1 MLLLASQT
9 IISVSK
15 NANIWNFLMALLSY
29 IFLMIDSVV
38 YAIVNK
44 LYVLFLAIAQFKI
57 FDDRIMQNI
66 INRAYI
72 VVGVISLFIIAY
84 ALLNA
89 IINPDTSGKND
100 KGFSKIVKNFIIA
113 VIGIA
118 MVPTI
123 FNWFYYFQKIVLC
136 NNTIPRL
143 LLKSDTGTSD
153 EDSTASDIEKATS
166 NIDYAEIGPEFAT
179 YLFQSFFFP
188 SSINSGDKDINVD
201 EAIESIKIL
210 YKNQN
215 GGAEPSDEMIK
226 SWQER
231 LQKLKEES
239 GSDADIED
247 AAKTVYVSKGADN
260 WISRALGW
268 ASSMSSASGA
278 MLPAIVYGGGSR
290 VAAWLGAL
298 LDSDKY
304 TLNDAY
310 ESAKAGNSFW
320 DSFRLFILGDSVGD
334 NNSVA
339 NGGVTYLFIFST
351 IAGGYCAYVL
361 LNMCIDMALRAVKL
375 GYLEIIAPF
384 TVMTV
389 VLPGKDTVFKTWK
402 DKTIS
407 CALEVFVRVF
417 IMSFT
422 ILIIRTVPFILKPSS
437 AFCGTKIGFF
447 TLLLLRALVYCG
459 ILTFAKKAPKF
470 FSEVTGI
477 KSDGFKLGI
486 ADKLGEMALIG
497 GAAKNG
503 LQAAQGAATGA
514 LGGLTTGLGNRDKI
528 NWKNAVMQGATQG
541 FKGKGNQFSK
551 QRKAT
556 FQSIGEY
563 EDKDQGLFG
572 GESKVSKFINDHK
585 KDVKKDYTEY
595 GTDYKNN
602 IEKSKMMDDLK
613 TDANFGEAAHNKR
626 MKDFAESDIMK
637 QAIDYAKHQQEITG
651 VFSEKAQKDAIATF
665 LEKTRTTTQ
674 DKDLA
679 RSIYQFQ
686 KEQAADEVYRAMS
699 KYSQEEKNMSDNE
712 IEDKISEIKT
722 RQKNIPIQKQ
732 HLEDAIQ
739 TSQSKID
746 ELRKSLAEHK
756 DEIPQSVQDYM
767 NNQINNLNAGIESR
781 RKAIS
786 NLENENRQLSVDAER
801 LGTLRDDKNKYV
813 SKINEMAIDVLLG
826 NGSLDVGG
834 KDYITQLNDT
844 EKGMAQE
851 YRGFDAGIKT
861 ANKVSTTDDYLKELI
876 DLSKKNNKE

>member
-15 NANIWNFLMALLSY
+15 NADIWNFLMALLSY

-84 ALLNA
+84 ALLSA

-188 SSINSGDKDINVD
+188 SSINSGDKDINID

-215 GGAEPSDEMIK
+215 NGAEPSDEMIK

-231 LQKLKEES
+231 LQKLKEQS

-260 WISRALGW
+260 WVSRALGW
-268 ASSMSSASGA
+268 ASTMSAGSG
-278 MLPAIVYGGGSR
+278 LGAIPSVIFGGGSR

-389 VLPGKDTVFKTWK
+389 VLPGKDSVFKTWK

-486 ADKLGEMALIG
+486 MDKLKESGVVQGLGAVGGGITAGVRNMAPGVAKGFATGGLGGAVMGGIKSLPSGLAGAASGTRRGWNKAKDAKKWSDVRTAAGDAADEAMEAKLKRQEYKDNHGGTTQGAIIG
-497 GAAKNG
+497 HIQDAWDKVKDYPKSYEAEYKHLQNVLKPIKETSDSQKNMMDAAKNYVDKHEKDIEVDEFEFKD
-503 LQAAQGAATGA
+503 AQGVTHTITGNTEKLSKFKQIAEDAEKIANSTGDVRDIEHARSVKNQYDAAKKAAEMGA
-514 LGGLTTGLGNRDKI
+514 LSGRFKTNKNGISQNEIDSEIFASIQSYHSYITKNRDTI
-528 NWKNAVMQGATQG
+528 LNNSGLDRSSLEFTNLANSLDTIIDLDLSHNDLRNAANRAA
-541 FKGKGNQFSK
+541 FENFEK
-551 QRKAT
+551 QLKRKAT
-556 FQSIGEY
+556 INGQEIEIGSFIATTTAKNNVSAEANALL
-563 EDKDQGLFG
+563 DKIKQQ
-572 GESKVSKFINDHK
+572 ESKK
-585 KDVKKDYTEY
+585 
-595 GTDYKNN
+595 
-602 IEKSKMMDDLK
+602 
-613 TDANFGEAAHNKR
+613 
-626 MKDFAESDIMK
+626 
-637 QAIDYAKHQQEITG
+637 
-651 VFSEKAQKDAIATF
+651 
-665 LEKTRTTTQ
+665 
-674 DKDLA
+674 
-679 RSIYQFQ
+679 
-686 KEQAADEVYRAMS
+686 
-699 KYSQEEKNMSDNE
+699 
-712 IEDKISEIKT
+712 
-722 RQKNIPIQKQ
+722 
-732 HLEDAIQ
+732 
-739 TSQSKID
+739 
-746 ELRKSLAEHK
+746 
-756 DEIPQSVQDYM
+756 
-767 NNQINNLNAGIESR
+767 
-781 RKAIS
+781 
-786 NLENENRQLSVDAER
+786 
-801 LGTLRDDKNKYV
+801 
-813 SKINEMAIDVLLG
+813 
-826 NGSLDVGG
+826 
-834 KDYITQLNDT
+834 
-844 EKGMAQE
+844 
-851 YRGFDAGIKT
+851 
-861 ANKVSTTDDYLKELI
+861 
-876 DLSKKNNKE
+876 

>member
-9 IISVSK
+9 IVSVSK

-84 ALLNA
+84 ALLSA

-153 EDSTASDIEKATS
+153 DDSTSSDIEKATS
-166 NIDYAEIGPEFAT
+166 NIDYAEIGPEFST

-188 SSINSGDKDINVD
+188 SSINTGDKDINID

-215 GGAEPSDEMIK
+215 NGAEPSDEMIQ

-231 LQKLKEES
+231 LQKLKEQS

-260 WISRALGW
+260 WVSRALGW
-268 ASSMSSASGA
+268 ASTMSAGSG
-278 MLPAIVYGGGSR
+278 LGAIPSVIFGGGSR
-290 VAAWLGAL
+290 LAAWLGAL

-361 LNMCIDMALRAVKL
+361 LNMCIDIALRAVKL

-389 VLPGKDTVFKTWK
+389 VLPGKDSVFKTWK

-422 ILIIRTVPFILKPSS
+422 ILIVRTVPFILKPSS
-437 AFCGTKIGFF
+437 VFCGTKIGLF

-486 ADKLGEMALIG
+486 MDKLKESGVLQGLGAVGGGITAGVRNMAPGVAKGFATG
-497 GAAKNG
+497 GLGGAVMGGIKSLPSGLAGAASGTRRGWNKAKDAKKWSDVRTAAGDAADEAMEAKLKRQEYKDTHGGTNMGVIEGHAKDIIDKIKDYPKSYEAEYKHLQNVLKPIKETADAQKNMMDAAKNYVDKHEKDIEVDEFEFKD
-503 LQAAQGAATGA
+503 AQGVTHTITGNTEKLSKFKQIAEDAEKIANSTGDVRDIDHARSARNQYDAAKKAAEMGA
-514 LGGLTTGLGNRDKI
+514 LSRRFKTDKNGISQNEIDSEIFASIQSYHSYITKNRDTILNNSGLDRSSLEFTNLANSLDTIIGLDLSNNDLRNAANRAAFENFEKQLKRKATINGQEIEIGSFIATTTAKNNVSAEANALLDKI
-528 NWKNAVMQGATQG
+528 N
-541 FKGKGNQFSK
+541 
-551 QRKAT
+551 
-556 FQSIGEY
+556 
-563 EDKDQGLFG
+563 
-572 GESKVSKFINDHK
+572 
-585 KDVKKDYTEY
+585 
-595 GTDYKNN
+595 
-602 IEKSKMMDDLK
+602 EK
-613 TDANFGEAAHNKR
+613 
-626 MKDFAESDIMK
+626 
-637 QAIDYAKHQQEITG
+637 
-651 VFSEKAQKDAIATF
+651 
-665 LEKTRTTTQ
+665 Q
-674 DKDLA
+674 DK
-679 RSIYQFQ
+679 
-686 KEQAADEVYRAMS
+686 K
-699 KYSQEEKNMSDNE
+699 
-712 IEDKISEIKT
+712 
-722 RQKNIPIQKQ
+722 
-732 HLEDAIQ
+732 
-739 TSQSKID
+739 
-746 ELRKSLAEHK
+746 
-756 DEIPQSVQDYM
+756 
-767 NNQINNLNAGIESR
+767 
-781 RKAIS
+781 
-786 NLENENRQLSVDAER
+786 
-801 LGTLRDDKNKYV
+801 
-813 SKINEMAIDVLLG
+813 
-826 NGSLDVGG
+826 
-834 KDYITQLNDT
+834 
-844 EKGMAQE
+844 
-851 YRGFDAGIKT
+851 
-861 ANKVSTTDDYLKELI
+861 
-876 DLSKKNNKE
+876 

>member
-15 NANIWNFLMALLSY
+15 NADIWNFLMALLSY

-84 ALLNA
+84 ALLSA

-166 NIDYAEIGPEFAT
+166 NIDYAEIGPEFST

-188 SSINSGDKDINVD
+188 SSINTGDKDINID

-215 GGAEPSDEMIK
+215 NGAEPSDEMIK

-231 LQKLKEES
+231 LQKLKEQS

-260 WISRALGW
+260 WVSRALGW
-268 ASSMSSASGA
+268 ASTMSAGSG
-278 MLPAIVYGGGSR
+278 LGAIPSVIFGGGSR

-389 VLPGKDTVFKTWK
+389 VLPGKDSVFKTWK
-402 DKTIS
+402 EKTIS

-486 ADKLGEMALIG
+486 MDKLKESGVVQGLGAVGGGITAGVRNMAPGVAKGFATGGLGGAVMGGIKSLPSGLAGAASGTRRGWNKAKDAKKWSDVRTAAGDAADEAMEAKLKRQEYKDNHGGTTQGAIIG
-497 GAAKNG
+497 HIQDAWDKVKDYPKSYEAEYKHLQNVLKPIKETSDSQKNMMDAAKNYVDKHEKDIEVDEFEFKD
-503 LQAAQGAATGA
+503 AQGVTHTITGNTEKLSKFKQIAEDAEKIANSTGDVRDIEHARSVKNQYDAAKKAAEMGA
-514 LGGLTTGLGNRDKI
+514 LSGRFKTDKNGISQNEIDSEIFASIQSYHSYITKNRDTILNNSGLDRSSLEFTNLANSLDTIIGLDLSNNDLRNAANRAAFENFEKQLKRKATINGQEIEIGSFIATTTAKNNVSAEANALLDKI
-528 NWKNAVMQGATQG
+528 N
-541 FKGKGNQFSK
+541 
-551 QRKAT
+551 
-556 FQSIGEY
+556 
-563 EDKDQGLFG
+563 
-572 GESKVSKFINDHK
+572 
-585 KDVKKDYTEY
+585 
-595 GTDYKNN
+595 
-602 IEKSKMMDDLK
+602 EK
-613 TDANFGEAAHNKR
+613 
-626 MKDFAESDIMK
+626 
-637 QAIDYAKHQQEITG
+637 
-651 VFSEKAQKDAIATF
+651 
-665 LEKTRTTTQ
+665 Q
-674 DKDLA
+674 DK
-679 RSIYQFQ
+679 
-686 KEQAADEVYRAMS
+686 K
-699 KYSQEEKNMSDNE
+699 
-712 IEDKISEIKT
+712 
-722 RQKNIPIQKQ
+722 
-732 HLEDAIQ
+732 
-739 TSQSKID
+739 
-746 ELRKSLAEHK
+746 
-756 DEIPQSVQDYM
+756 
-767 NNQINNLNAGIESR
+767 
-781 RKAIS
+781 
-786 NLENENRQLSVDAER
+786 
-801 LGTLRDDKNKYV
+801 
-813 SKINEMAIDVLLG
+813 
-826 NGSLDVGG
+826 
-834 KDYITQLNDT
+834 
-844 EKGMAQE
+844 
-851 YRGFDAGIKT
+851 
-861 ANKVSTTDDYLKELI
+861 
-876 DLSKKNNKE
+876 

>member
-15 NANIWNFLMALLSY
+15 NADIWNFLMALLSY

-84 ALLNA
+84 ALLSA

-166 NIDYAEIGPEFAT
+166 NIDYAEIGPEFST

-188 SSINSGDKDINVD
+188 SSINTGDKDINID

-215 GGAEPSDEMIK
+215 NGAEPSDEMIK

-231 LQKLKEES
+231 LQKLKEQS

-260 WISRALGW
+260 WVSRALGW
-268 ASSMSSASGA
+268 ASTMSAGSG
-278 MLPAIVYGGGSR
+278 LGAIPSVIFGGGSR
-290 VAAWLGAL
+290 LAAWLGAL

-389 VLPGKDTVFKTWK
+389 VLPGKDSVFKTWK
-402 DKTIS
+402 EKTIS

-486 ADKLGEMALIG
+486 MDKLKESGVVQGLGAVGGGITAGVRNMAPGVAKGFATGGLGGAVMGGIKSLPSGLAGAASGTRRGWNKAKDAKKWSDVRTAAGDAADEAMEAKLKRQEYKDNHGGTTQGAIIG
-497 GAAKNG
+497 HIQDAWDKVKDYPKSYEAEYKHLQNVLKPIKETSDSQKNMMDAAKNYVDKHEKDIEVDEFEFKD
-503 LQAAQGAATGA
+503 AQGVTHTITGNTEKLSKFKQIAEDAEKIANSTGDVRDIEHARSVKNQYDAAKKAAEMGA
-514 LGGLTTGLGNRDKI
+514 LSGRFKTDKNGISQNEIDSEIFASIQSYHSYITKNRDTILNNSGLDRSSLEFTNLANSLDTIIGLDLSNNDLRNAANRAAFENFEKQLKRKATINGQEIEIGSFIATTTAKNNVSAEANALLDKI
-528 NWKNAVMQGATQG
+528 N
-541 FKGKGNQFSK
+541 
-551 QRKAT
+551 
-556 FQSIGEY
+556 
-563 EDKDQGLFG
+563 
-572 GESKVSKFINDHK
+572 
-585 KDVKKDYTEY
+585 
-595 GTDYKNN
+595 
-602 IEKSKMMDDLK
+602 EK
-613 TDANFGEAAHNKR
+613 
-626 MKDFAESDIMK
+626 
-637 QAIDYAKHQQEITG
+637 
-651 VFSEKAQKDAIATF
+651 
-665 LEKTRTTTQ
+665 Q
-674 DKDLA
+674 DK
-679 RSIYQFQ
+679 
-686 KEQAADEVYRAMS
+686 K
-699 KYSQEEKNMSDNE
+699 
-712 IEDKISEIKT
+712 
-722 RQKNIPIQKQ
+722 
-732 HLEDAIQ
+732 
-739 TSQSKID
+739 
-746 ELRKSLAEHK
+746 
-756 DEIPQSVQDYM
+756 
-767 NNQINNLNAGIESR
+767 
-781 RKAIS
+781 
-786 NLENENRQLSVDAER
+786 
-801 LGTLRDDKNKYV
+801 
-813 SKINEMAIDVLLG
+813 
-826 NGSLDVGG
+826 
-834 KDYITQLNDT
+834 
-844 EKGMAQE
+844 
-851 YRGFDAGIKT
+851 
-861 ANKVSTTDDYLKELI
+861 
-876 DLSKKNNKE
+876 

>member
-9 IISVSK
+9 IVSVSK

-84 ALLNA
+84 ALLSA

-100 KGFSKIVKNFIIA
+100 KGFSKIVRNFIIA

-153 EDSTASDIEKATS
+153 DDSTASDIEKATS
-166 NIDYAEIGPEFAT
+166 NIDYAEIGPEFST

-188 SSINSGDKDINVD
+188 SSINTGDKDINID

-215 GGAEPSDEMIK
+215 NGAEPSDEMIQN
-226 SWQER
+226 WQER
-231 LQKLKEES
+231 LQKLKEQS

-260 WISRALGW
+260 WVSRALGW
-268 ASSMSSASGA
+268 ASTMSAGSG
-278 MLPAIVYGGGSR
+278 LGAIPSVIFGGGSR
-290 VAAWLGAL
+290 LAAWLGAL

-361 LNMCIDMALRAVKL
+361 LNMCIDIALRAVKL

-389 VLPGKDTVFKTWK
+389 VLPGKDSVFKTWK

-407 CALEVFVRVF
+407 CALEVFARVF

-422 ILIIRTVPFILKPSS
+422 ILIVRTVPFILKPSS
-437 AFCGTKIGFF
+437 VFCGTKIGLF

-486 ADKLGEMALIG
+486 MDKLKESGVLQGLGAVGGGITAGVRNMAPGVAKGFATGGLG
-497 GAAKNG
+497 GAVMGGIKSLPSGLAGAASGTRRGWNKAKDAKKWSDVRTAAGDAADEAMEAKLKRQDYKDAHGGTTQGAINGHIQDAWAKVKDYPNSHRANYAHEKAKQEEISKITSAEKAIDDKYVSIKDKNKDIILYNGKTISAWEQEEETAKNYLAG
-503 LQAAQGAATGA
+503 LAQKKAELVSSGASKAAIDDIDKKIDAAQNQVIKARSDARNA
-514 LGGLTTGLGNRDKI
+514 NRETTKTMHTDISKLQIKTFDSNGNEKI
-528 NWKNAVMQGATQG
+528 DNFAM
-541 FKGKGNQFSK
+541 
-551 QRKAT
+551 KA
-556 FQSIGEY
+556 
-563 EDKDQGLFG
+563 EDKAIIDQLYTNYNSMLRSHIDAISGDKVLY
-572 GESKVSKFINDHK
+572 EKAQNILADVSKISDEDAQKARFKQLVENQVDEKGEKYDFIDK
-585 KDVKKDYTEY
+585 VKVEAARVTE
-595 GTDYKNN
+595 
-602 IEKSKMMDDLK
+602 KM
-613 TDANFGEAAHNKR
+613 NQEGEAARK
-626 MKDFAESDIMK
+626 
-637 QAIDYAKHQQEITG
+637 QQE
-651 VFSEKAQKDAIATF
+651 
-665 LEKTRTTTQ
+665 
-674 DKDLA
+674 
-679 RSIYQFQ
+679 
-686 KEQAADEVYRAMS
+686 
-699 KYSQEEKNMSDNE
+699 
-712 IEDKISEIKT
+712 
-722 RQKNIPIQKQ
+722 
-732 HLEDAIQ
+732 
-739 TSQSKID
+739 
-746 ELRKSLAEHK
+746 
-756 DEIPQSVQDYM
+756 
-767 NNQINNLNAGIESR
+767 
-781 RKAIS
+781 
-786 NLENENRQLSVDAER
+786 
-801 LGTLRDDKNKYV
+801 
-813 SKINEMAIDVLLG
+813 
-826 NGSLDVGG
+826 
-834 KDYITQLNDT
+834 
-844 EKGMAQE
+844 
-851 YRGFDAGIKT
+851 
-861 ANKVSTTDDYLKELI
+861 
-876 DLSKKNNKE
+876 SKK